1 MKYLKLYEQ
10 FDIKNLLEIF
20 ENNSELSKIGTLEQY
35 VEYIN
40 LIFPDSK
47 VKDILYHGSKDNF
60 DIFKNRQVDKEVGVM
75 NGIYLTP
82 DIKYA
87 KEYGK
92 NIKCVLINTINP
104 LITEGTWTG
113 IINDETK
120 QKIIDSGYDAIIN
133 KAFDNKKID
142 KFFDKLKINRIRK
155 ETIVFESEQIH
166 ILCSKKDI
174 EGFKKFINK

>member
-1 MKYLKLYEQ
+1 MLYEH
-10 FDIKNLLEIF
+10 FNTNSFLGIF
-20 ENNSELSKIGTLEQY
+20 ENNPELSKIGTLEQY
-35 VEYIN
+35 TEYIN

-47 VKDILYHGSKDNF
+47 VKDILYHGGKSEF
-60 DIFKNRQVDKEVGVM
+60 DVFKNRQVDKEVGVM

-92 NIKCVLINTINP
+92 NIKSVIINTLNP
-104 LITEGTWTG
+104 LITEGSWTG

-120 QKIIDSGYDAIIN
+120 QKILDKGYDAVIN
-133 KAFDNKKID
+133 NAFDNSKLD
-142 KFFDKLKINRIRK
+142 KFFDKLKLNRMRK

-166 ILCSKKDI
+166 ILGSKKDI
-174 EGFKKFINK
+174 EGFKKYINN